1 MPPKFPLHS
10 LQTESTVTTVI
21 REAKAQYVN
30 LADQAHLP
38 LLCMTHVKFHAII
51 SGVLQVALPHGL
63 WCHRV
68 PHLQGGSQHHRCDMH

>member
-30 LADQAHLP
+30 IADQAH
-38 LLCMTHVKFHAII
+38 
-51 SGVLQVALPHGL
+51 
-63 WCHRV
+63 
-68 PHLQGGSQHHRCDMH
+68 